1 MRRFALIA
9 SLIGFVTAGGCATT
23 ETPQFYTTRSS
34 QEQQAAAQ
42 RFDPYPETDVG
53 PQALGSRPRDYQ
65 KPVAEPSRARW
76 DPTTWISRWRGSA
89 AR

>member
-1 MRRFALIA
+1 MRRFATIA
-9 SLIGFVTAGGCATT
+9 LLLGTLVAAGCRTT
-23 ETPQFYTTRSS
+23 ETPQFYTNRNAA
-34 QEQQAAAQ
+34 EQQAVAQ

-76 DPTTWISRWRGSA
+76 DPRTWVSRWGS
-89 AR
+89 